1 MQFSTSA
8 LFIADSSRC
17 EPSTHAWELSEHFTP
32 TALHPTLQLTVD
44 RHRSQVVE
52 SLQIYPAVYE
62 ATILLYNSFH
72 QAPEP
77 ELLAEPSGVF
87 RHRLKCLVFLGV
99 IFQESIYSSISAFG
113 GGVSLDHSFTNQL
126 AALDESL
133 SKHHHRWEGKVDMLY
148 AILFGDFCDV
158 NHRRETPEID
168 FVIRLSDGLGQL
180 SQHARKAIGQC
191 LLNMLLEEK

>member
-1 MQFSTSA
+1 M
-8 LFIADSSRC
+8 FIAGSSHC
-17 EPSTHAWELSEHFTP
+17 EPSTHVWELSEHFTP

-44 RHRSQVVE
+44 GHRSKVVE

-77 ELLAEPSGVF
+77 ELLTEPSDVF
-87 RHRLKCLVFLGV
+87 THRLKCLVFLSV
-99 IFQESIYSSISAFG
+99 IFQESIYSSISALG
-113 GGVSLDHSFTNQL
+113 GGVSIDRSFTNQL

-133 SKHHHRWEGKVDMLY
+133 AKYHHQWGGEVDMLY
-148 AILFGDFCDV
+148 AVLFGDFCDL
-158 NHRRETPEID
+158 NHRHETPELD